1 MNWVTYKNRTS
12 SAYKFSTDDRNDPV
26 IDELKAAVKVW
37 NARIH
42 RLFECGYYTEFQPR
56 HMYGSSNKIQPWK
69 TPEHMRLKRVD
80 LKGRGPRRQLGR
92 YYYHGLPL
100 DLAKH
105 FDVYV
110 GNIR

>member
-1 MNWVTYKNRTS
+1 MNWVTYKNRSS

-26 IDELKAAVKVW
+26 IDELKASVKVW
-37 NARIH
+37 NTRIK
-42 RLFECGYYTEFQPR
+42 RLFECGYYTEFKPR
-56 HMYGSSNKIQPWK
+56 RMYGSNPIQPHN

-80 LKGRGPRRQLGR
+80 LKGRGPRRIAGLI
-92 YYYHGLPL
+92 YSHGLPL
-100 DLAKH
+100 SYAKH